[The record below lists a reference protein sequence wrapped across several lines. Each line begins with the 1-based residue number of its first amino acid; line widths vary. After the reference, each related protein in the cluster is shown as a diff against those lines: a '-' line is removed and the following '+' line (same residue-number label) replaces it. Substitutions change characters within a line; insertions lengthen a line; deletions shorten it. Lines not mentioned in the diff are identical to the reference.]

1 MGKIPYYE
9 VADKLKELKFN
20 PFRYRIAK
28 VFTSSESGFMTF
40 DDFLE
45 MVTVMSDKAPLSSKL
60 IWAFRIFDSN
70 EDGRLCKEDLN
81 VLLDVLSKKRLD
93 QDLKD
98 CLIDE
103 VLNEADEDGDRVL
116 TYSEFA
122 RVRHFI
128 LVQSSLGDPD
138 HREKFRIPKLDF
150 DPQSLGGK
158 A

>member
-122 RVRHFI
+122 RVMTLHSGPEFI
-128 LVQSSLGDPD
+128 
-138 HREKFRIPKLDF
+138 R
-150 DPQSLGGK
+150 
-158 A
+158 